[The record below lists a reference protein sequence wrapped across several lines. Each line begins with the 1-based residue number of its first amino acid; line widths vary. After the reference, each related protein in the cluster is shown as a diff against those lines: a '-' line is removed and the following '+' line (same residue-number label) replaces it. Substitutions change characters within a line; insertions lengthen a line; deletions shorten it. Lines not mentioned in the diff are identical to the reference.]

1 MSKLLAVLLSC
12 LLLPRVP
19 ADGVQQQFQRSELAG
34 ARLAVCVVD
43 VETGERL
50 YAQRLDEPM
59 APASNLKI
67 LTTAAAL
74 SLLGAEHA
82 FATRLLAAAAP
93 DAEGVVAGDVV
104 VLGGA
109 DPCLRE
115 DLLAHEGVD
124 DPAELL
130 ADLLEAAGVRR
141 IEGRLVLDDGL
152 LDRQWLHPDWKDGD
166 IGNDY
171 AAPVGALS
179 LHGNCLTLL
188 VEGAGARASLAM
200 LVEGLRVRNE
210 LQPAAS
216 PLAYEV
222 GALRPDAEGVVRVQG
237 RIGREVE
244 AQAVRVPVI
253 DPATFFGQ
261 CLLAQLHRRGVLVR
275 DGLLVEAGAAARAP
289 HELGRLESPLVNAVL
304 LANKES
310 DNGLA
315 DHLFKYLGATR
326 GGAGSFA
333 GGEQAVLGF
342 LRQVGT
348 PVQGVVLHD
357 GSGLSA
363 RDRVTARLLTDV
375 LRAMAR
381 RGDAAGAAF
390 LRSLPVAGLDG
401 SLRDRMQ
408 QEPLLGAVRA
418 KTGYIS
424 GVSCLSGLAR
434 TEAGR
439 TLAFSILINDFDP
452 RFGNKQMK
460 AIQDDICRALVT
472 QH

>member
-1 MSKLLAVLLSC
+1 MSKLLALLLGS
-12 LLLPRVP
+12 LLLPRP
-19 ADGVQQQFQRSELAG
+19 AADGVQQQFQRSELAG

-59 APASNLKI
+59 APASNMKL

-74 SLLGAEHA
+74 SLLGVEHA
-82 FATRLLAAAAP
+82 FTTRLLAPAAP
-93 DAEGVVAGDVV
+93 DEHGVVAGDVV
-104 VLGGA
+104 LQGGA
-109 DPCLRE
+109 DPCLRA
-115 DLLAHEGVD
+115 DLLAHEGVT
-124 DPAELL
+124 DPAGLL

-141 IEGRLVLDDGL
+141 IDGRLVVDDGL
-152 LDRQWLHPDWKDGD
+152 LDRQWLHPDWKAGD

-171 AAPVGALS
+171 AAPVGAAS
-179 LHGNCLTLL
+179 LHGGCLTLE
-188 VEGAGARASLAM
+188 VEGRGPRAQLA
-200 LVEGLRVRNE
+200 LVVEGFRVRNE
-210 LQPAAS
+210 LQAAPS
-216 PLAYEV
+216 ARAWEV
-222 GALRPDAEGVVRVQG
+222 GALRPDAEGLVRVQG
-237 RIGREVE
+237 RIGRALEP
-244 AQAVRVPVI
+244 QALRVPVV
-253 DPATFFGQ
+253 DPAAFAGQ
-261 CLLAQLHRRGVLVR
+261 CLLAHLRQRAIVVR
-275 DGLLVEAGAAARAP
+275 DGLAVEAGAAARAP
-289 HELGRLESPLVNAVL
+289 HVLGAVRTPLVNAVL

-315 DHLFKYLGATR
+315 DHLFKYLGAVR

-333 GGEQAVLGF
+333 GGEQALLGF
-342 LRQVGT
+342 LRGLGAPT
-348 PVQGVVLHD
+348 GGVALHD

-363 RDRVTARLLTDV
+363 RDRVTARSLTDV
-375 LRAMAR
+375 LAAMAR

-408 QEPLLGAVRA
+408 AEPLRGAVRA

-452 RFGNKQMK
+452 RFSNKQMK
-460 AIQDDICRALVT
+460 AIQDDICRALVS
-472 QH
+472 QY